1 MCKYIVVSKT
11 FKDNDGTEF
20 STKGEINCKAEN
32 LVYGVRCERCN
43 KLLYVGETMNS
54 LYKRH
59 TQNLS
64 RIDRRNGADA
74 ITQHFTEGQHTKED
88 YKIVGIE
95 KIERND
101 NYRKTREQFWITKL
115 KTLKP
120 VGLNTKTS

>member
-1 MCKYIVVSKT
+1 
-11 FKDNDGTEF
+11 
-20 STKGEINCKAEN
+20 
-32 LVYGVRCERCN
+32 
-43 KLLYVGETMNS
+43 MNS

-59 TQNLS
+59 AQNLS
-64 RIDRRNGADA
+64 RIDRRSGADA